1 MTRSSQTLLLLGFFL
16 AATCAGA
23 YIFFG
28 TELEEQA
35 LAEVALVPVSKG
47 DPLKHGEVVVTKP
60 REVAPRTKTV
70 EPTTVLWP
78 LELDLDIVSPS
89 YLPESS
95 EGQRPGAG
103 RRARLIGNIADARG
117 EPVLAKVE
125 FVSGANMGRVL
136 FCGTDG
142 SFGANDL
149 YPGLAIVRVSA
160 TGIVGSRREIV
171 LRQNTEYTLNIG
183 YGRPGAVQGEVV
195 DAQGVGIE
203 DAKVIID
210 GLATRTD
217 AEGYFYL
224 GGLASDRALLE
235 IEAPGYSGVRDVV
248 GITAEFTI
256 PRGRLVYRLERSAD
270 LEIVLKTDIGAKEN
284 AQVVILPSDTKQI
297 RRFPWYLTNPVEI
310 TPGTSITV
318 RDLPVGAVTVRVY
331 HRGAL
336 AIPAERLINLRS
348 GVSNRVEV
356 ELQPAPVLR
365 GIVTQNGKAVPGARV
380 KLEAPDR
387 VAATLSYFRTAHW
400 FLESEVLP
408 TFPFAVQEVLADGNG
423 AFMFTA
429 WPEVSESR
437 YLEAW
442 SLDGQAW
449 GGRFVGP
456 DDSEVNLEIQ
466 PLERGRA
473 ELHID
478 LPDRTQ
484 ALEIKL
490 TINGTPA
497 ESFSIAA
504 GEDLVIDQLL
514 EGTWNVKARW
524 YDEVLLNEPNLEL
537 DGVRTLRST
546 LPERAIVGD
555 NREAWERAGRVYP
568 GPPL

>member
-16 AATCAGA
+16 AAIGAGV
-23 YIFFG
+23 YIFVG

-35 LAEVALVPVSKG
+35 LAEVVEVPVSKG
-47 DPLKHGEVVVTKP
+47 DPLKHGEVIVTKP
-60 REVAPRTKTV
+60 RELAAATKKV

-78 LELDLDIVSPS
+78 LELDLDLLSPS
-89 YLPESS
+89 YLPETN
-95 EGQRPGAG
+95 EGQHPGAG
-103 RRARLIGNIADARG
+103 RRARLIGNIADERG
-117 EPVLAKVE
+117 EPVQAKIE
-125 FVSGANMGRVL
+125 FVAGANMGRVL

-149 YPGLAIVRVSA
+149 YPGLAIVKVSA
-160 TGIVGSRREIV
+160 RGIIGSRRELV

-183 YGRPGAVQGEVV
+183 YGRPGGVQGEVV
-195 DAQGVGIE
+195 DAQGNGIE
-203 DAKVIID
+203 DAKVLID

-256 PRGRLVYRLERSAD
+256 PRGRLIYRLERGAD
-270 LEIVLKTDIGAKEN
+270 LEITLKTDIGAKEN

-297 RRFPWYLTNPVEI
+297 RRYPWYLTNPVEMA
-310 TPGTSITV
+310 PGSTVTV
-318 RDLPVGAVTVRVY
+318 RDLPVGAVTVRVF

-336 AIPAERLINLRS
+336 AMPRERVINLRS

-365 GIVTQNGKAVPGARV
+365 GIVTENGKPVPGARV

-408 TFPFAVQEVLADGNG
+408 TFPFAVQEVLADGAG

-429 WPEVSESR
+429 WPEASESR

-449 GGRFVGP
+449 GGRFVDP

-466 PLERGRA
+466 AIDRGHA
-473 ELHID
+473 ELRID

-514 EGTWNVKARW
+514 EGIWKLKARW
-524 YDEVLLNEPNLEL
+524 YDEVLLDEPELEL
-537 DGVRTLRST
+537 DGVRALRST
-546 LPERAIVGD
+546 LPDRAIVGD
-555 NREAWERAGRVYP
+555 NREAWERAGRTYP